1 MFLLILAVNAA
12 GWGIYVLCVMPHHFN
27 YQGVGGS
34 RGLGVGLGVAITAWF
49 LGFRHA
55 FDADHISCIDNTT
68 RKLMADGKR
77 PLGSGFFFSFGHS
90 TIVVAVGVGI
100 TFAARAVFGAVVN
113 PSSTFETAGGTAGTL
128 VSAGFLYLIAVLNLI
143 VLVGIFKVFRDMR
156 RGTYDEQ
163 ELEAQL
169 QARGLMY
176 RFFGRFMK
184 SINHTWQLYF
194 VGLVFGIGFD
204 TATEVVL
211 LSATAYAAIQGLP
224 YYAVLAL
231 PFLFSGGMML
241 FDTLDGCFMNFA
253 YGWAFA
259 RPVRK
264 VYYNLV
270 ITGLS
275 IGAAFI
281 IGTIEILGLLTT
293 EHTCAAAS
301 GRSWP
306 TSISTS
312 PGSASPHYS
321 SPSGP
326 PPSPIGGG
334 ATLKPA
340 GGPPS
345 PPRASP
351 GTGDGQTSEPGT
363 EASETGV
370 APAKRRR
377 RPAKRRRRPAKRRR
391 RPARSDTALRQRSP
405 RRLWL
410 AELGVVNV
418 ERLVR
423 DEQEGHVVVLG
434 RAVLHLQPLGEPHE
448 AARAE
453 GTGVR
458 PQNAVEDVHAV
469 GTVVRVPL
477 IGESCEVLH
486 LHHRHTGVWILDELF
501 RREIAVELVN
511 VADLPRHGVGVPAMH
526 LTR

>member
-1 MFLLILAVNAA
+1 VTRSGFRTARTDVSAREWGRLAGMFLFILAINAA
-12 GWGIYVLCVMPHHFN
+12 GWGIYIVYVMPHHFE
-27 YQGVGGS
+27 YRGEGGS
-34 RGLGVGLGVAITAWF
+34 PGLGVGLGVAVTAWF

-113 PSSTFETAGGTAGTL
+113 PSSAYETAGGTAGTL
-128 VSAGFLYLIAVLNLI
+128 LSAGFLYLIAILNLI
-143 VLVGIFKVFRDMR
+143 VLAAIFKVFREMR
-156 RGTYDEQ
+156 SGTYDEA

-176 RFFGRFMK
+176 RFFGRFMR

-211 LSATAYAAIQGLP
+211 LAATAYAAIQGLP

-241 FDTLDGCFMNFA
+241 FDTLDGAFMNFA

-281 IGTIEILGLLTT
+281 IGTIEILGILTT
-293 EHTCAAAS
+293 EAHLTGGFWSVMANFNINVAGFCIAGLFVTVWAAALAYWKW
-301 GRSWP
+301 GNVEARW
-306 TSISTS
+306 TSSV
-312 PGSASPHYS
+312 
-321 SPSGP
+321 
-326 PPSPIGGG
+326 
-334 ATLKPA
+334 PA
-340 GGPPS
+340 
-345 PPRASP
+345 
-351 GTGDGQTSEPGT
+351 
-363 EASETGV
+363 
-370 APAKRRR
+370 APAQQ
-377 RPAKRRRRPAKRRR
+377 PE
-391 RPARSDTALRQRSP
+391 PAR
-405 RRLWL
+405 
-410 AELGVVNV
+410 
-418 ERLVR
+418 
-423 DEQEGHVVVLG
+423 EQ
-434 RAVLHLQPLGEPHE
+434 
-448 AARAE
+448 
-453 GTGVR
+453 
-458 PQNAVEDVHAV
+458 
-469 GTVVRVPL
+469 
-477 IGESCEVLH
+477 
-486 LHHRHTGVWILDELF
+486 
-501 RREIAVELVN
+501 
-511 VADLPRHGVGVPAMH
+511 
-526 LTR
+526 